1 MRIRMLRRPRETCID
16 GVRLDRFETGFE
28 YELGP
33 TLGALFCAEG
43 WAEPLEPAEAAAQS
57 PIEPAMPRTSNESV
71 ADTAR
76 PSWIRGRYSK
86 SIAPIATA
94 HDSRR
99 RKRART
105 SSSAKRRPKR

>member
-1 MRIRMLRRPRETCID
+1 MRIRMLRRPREMCID

-57 PIEPAMPRTSNESV
+57 PIEPATPGTSNESV
-71 ADTAR
+71 ANTAR
-76 PSWIRGRYSK
+76 PGWFRGRYSK

-94 HDSRR
+94 NDSSR